1 MFIRFGYEIG
11 IDCPQPTPMM
21 TFLSVA
27 KERRNAVVTERGPVA
42 SPLIPMEE
50 ITDPHHNI
58 CLRMV
63 LSRGETRLGYDAV
76 ISDDGRLDASDPLAE
91 AVPVEKLPP
100 SLLPYLCASRYCE
113 TDRLSALAWR
123 LFGGAPAGWQRVQAI
138 CDYVHDRLIFSYG
151 YAQAMRTALE
161 AHEDRLGVSRDYAH
175 LAVAFCRCMN
185 MPARYVHGYMADIGA
200 SNSPA
205 PMDFNA
211 WFEVFLGDRWY
222 TFDAKNNGRRAGR
235 IPVARGRDAAD
246 IPLIQTFGK
255 HQLTH
260 FTVWTSVEP
269 DGRLSR
275 SHRSADVSLLN
286 PWFSE
291 TWSRHLQER
300 ERNNS
305 H

>member
-1 MFIRFGYEIG
+1 
-11 IDCPQPTPMM
+11 
-21 TFLSVA
+21 
-27 KERRNAVVTERGPVA
+27 
-42 SPLIPMEE
+42 
-50 ITDPHHNI
+50 
-58 CLRMV
+58 MV
-63 LSRGETRLGYDAV
+63 LSQGETRLGYDAV

-100 SLLPYLCASRYCE
+100 SLLPHLCASRYCE

-123 LFGGAPAGWQRVQAI
+123 LFGSIPAGWQRVQAI
-138 CDYVHDRLIFSYG
+138 SDYVHDRLIFSYG

-175 LAVAFCRCMN
+175 LAVALCRCMN

-200 SNSPA
+200 PNSPA

-222 TFDAKNNGRRAGR
+222 TFDAKNNGGRAGR

-255 HQLTH
+255 HRLTH

-275 SHRSADVSLLN
+275 SHSSADVSLLT

-300 ERNNS
+300 EGNNS